1 VNEGRQ
7 PADVTKPAS
16 AASEERLLSSAEE
29 FAASASKTTVFFSNL
44 LQGLLVACV
53 VLWVLDVP
61 RQVFNVSFYTEQL
74 LTVCL
79 GLTLALAFVVET
91 RREYRA
97 IDPAGAIAVVAV
109 LAYIAYR
116 FRNPLDIPLLLW
128 AGLALALLWT
138 FLASRRAFARSF
150 DYASAV
156 VSLLL
161 CGYIFVR
168 YEPLTYELAMLPV
181 EGIVGSAILLF
192 LVLEASRRTSGFGF
206 VSIILAMAIYI
217 YISPSLPGDFQTRW
231 VSPERLVAYLGLDVN
246 SMIGAILQVAV
257 LVVIPFTILGQVLAR
272 TGGADFFADIA
283 MAAMGRF
290 RGGAA
295 KIAVVGSALFGM
307 ISGSA
312 VSNVLA
318 VGIVTIPTMIRSG
331 FTPYRAAAIESVGST
346 GGQLMPPVMGAA
358 AFIMAEFLQVSY
370 GAVCVAAAIPAILYY
385 ACLFIHVDL
394 EAAKHGIGSV
404 QDPNAPTL
412 GAVMKSGW
420 HFLVPIAFLVV
431 ALIYPE
437 IFLLTPEKAAIVST
451 IILMVLTAIFGY
463 RGRRPHLLSLGK
475 AVIETGRISLDIL
488 LIGAAA
494 GVMVGILAISG
505 LAFSMTLQL
514 LALSGEN
521 VFLLLLLIAVLA
533 FVLGIGL
540 PTVSVYIL
548 TATLLAPALVKLGV
562 TPMAAHMFVMYN
574 GMLSMITPPV
584 AFAAYAAAN
593 IARTDGWTTGWIAC
607 LVGWST
613 FILPFLF
620 VLTPSLLMDG
630 PTYLIA
636 WNFSRILFGLFVG
649 TAGIVGFGLTRLAKP
664 ARVLYGAVSLLI
676 VLPPESFV
684 GGYYVNFAGI
694 AAAIVLLVMDHLR
707 RGSAAAKPE
716 VAS

>member
-1 VNEGRQ
+1 MTQ
-7 PADVTKPAS
+7 PAEPGASGPAPV
-16 AASEERLLSSAEE
+16 ASEERLLASAEE
-29 FAASASKTTVFFSNL
+29 IAASASPITVFLSNL
-44 LQGLLVACV
+44 LQALLVACV

-79 GLTLALAFVVET
+79 GLTLALAFVIET

-97 IDPAGAIAVVAV
+97 IDPAGAIAVAFI

-116 FRNPLDIPLLLW
+116 FPNPLDIPPLLW
-128 AGLALALLWT
+128 AGLALAIAWT
-138 FLASRRAFARSF
+138 LLASRAAFARWF
-150 DYASAV
+150 DFASAA
-156 VSLLL
+156 VSLVL

-181 EGIVGSAILLF
+181 EGIVGSAMLLF

-206 VSIILAMAIYI
+206 VAIILAMAVYI
-217 YISPSLPGDFQTRW
+217 YISPHLPGDFQTRW

-246 SMIGAILQVAV
+246 SMIGTILQVAV

-283 MAAMGRF
+283 MSAMGRF
-290 RGGAA
+290 RGGSA

-331 FTPYRAAAIESVGST
+331 FSRYKAAAIESVGST

-370 GAVCVAAAIPAILYY
+370 GAVCIAAAIPAILYY

-394 EAAKHGIGSV
+394 DAAKQKIGAV
-404 QDPNAPTL
+404 EDVEAPTL
-412 GAVMKSGW
+412 AEVMRSGW
-420 HFLVPIAFLVV
+420 HFLVPIVFLVA

-437 IFLLTPEKAAIVST
+437 VLLLTPEKAAIVST
-451 IILMVLTAIFGY
+451 AILMVLTLTFGY
-463 RGRRPHLLSLGK
+463 RGRRPTLAGLAM
-475 AVIETGRISLDIL
+475 AVIQTGRISLDIL

-505 LAFSMTLQL
+505 LAFGMTLQL
-514 LALSGEN
+514 VTLSGDN
-521 VFLLLLLIAVLA
+521 VLLLLLLIAVLA

-584 AFAAYAAAN
+584 AFAAYAAAS
-593 IARTDGWTTGWIAC
+593 IARTDGWTTGWMAC

-630 PTYLIA
+630 PAHLIA
-636 WNFSRILFGLFVG
+636 WNFVRILFGLFVG
-649 TAGIVGFGLTRLAKP
+649 TAGIIGFALRPLSLP
-664 ARVLYGAVSLLI
+664 ARIVCGVLSVLI
-676 VLPPESFV
+676 VLPPEAF
-684 GGYYVNFAGI
+684 GGAHYLNLAGI
-694 AAAIVLLVMDHLR
+694 AMGATLLVVDHLR
-707 RGSAAAKPE
+707 RR
-716 VAS
+716 VAPP

>member
-1 VNEGRQ
+1 MNETRQ
-7 PADVTKPAS
+7 PSDAAVPAS
-16 AASEERLLSSAEE
+16 VASEERLLSSAEE
-29 FAASASKTTVFFSNL
+29 FAASASKTTVFLTNL

-53 VLWVLDVP
+53 VLWVMDVP

-91 RREYRA
+91 QREYRR
-97 IDPAGAIAVVAV
+97 IDLAGAIAVATILV
-109 LAYIAYR
+109 YIAYR
-116 FRNPLDIPLLLW
+116 FPNPLDVPPLLW
-128 AGLALALLWT
+128 AGLALALIWT
-138 FLASRRAFARSF
+138 FLASRPAFARWF
-150 DYASAV
+150 DFASAV

-181 EGIVGSAILLF
+181 EGIVGSAILIF

-206 VSIILAMAIYI
+206 VAIILAMAVYI
-217 YISPSLPGDFQTRW
+217 YISPHLPGDFQTRW

-246 SMIGAILQVAV
+246 SMIGSILQVAV

-290 RGGAA
+290 RGGSA

-331 FTPYRAAAIESVGST
+331 FSRYKAAAIESVGST

-370 GAVCVAAAIPAILYY
+370 GAVCIAAAIPAILYY
-385 ACLFIHVDL
+385 ACLFVHVDL
-394 EAAKHGIGSV
+394 DAAKHKIGSV
-404 QDPNAPTL
+404 EDPNAPTL
-412 GAVMKSGW
+412 GEVLKSGW
-420 HFLVPIAFLVV
+420 HFLVPIIFLVF

-437 IFLLTPEKAAIVST
+437 ILLLTPEKAAVAST
-451 IILMVLTAIFGY
+451 VILMAMTLTFGY
-463 RGRRPHLLSLGK
+463 RGKRPTLRGLTM
-475 AVIETGRISLDIL
+475 AVIESGRISLDII

-494 GVMVGILAISG
+494 GIMVGILAISG
-505 LAFSMTLQL
+505 LAFGMTMQL
-514 LALSGEN
+514 VTLSGDN
-521 VFLLLLLIAVLA
+521 LFLLLLLIAVLA

-613 FILPFLF
+613 FVLPFLF

-630 PTYLIA
+630 PTHLIV
-636 WNFSRILFGLFVG
+636 WNFLRILFGLFVG
-649 TAGIVGFGLTRLAKP
+649 TAGIVGFALAPLSPP
-664 ARVLYGAVSLLI
+664 ARLLYGLLSLPI
-676 VLPPESFV
+676 VLPPESFA
-684 GGYYVNFAGI
+684 GGHYVNFAGI
-694 AAAIVLLVMDHLR
+694 AAGIVLLGIDYLR
-707 RGSAAAKPE
+707 RETTAK
-716 VAS
+716 AKARA

>member
-1 VNEGRQ
+1 MSEQGSVPHGAATEERII
-7 PADVTKPAS
+7 PDAAEFAS
-16 AASEERLLSSAEE
+16 AASRATVLCANILQALLIA
-29 FAASASKTTVFFSNL
+29 V
-44 LQGLLVACV
+44 V

-61 RQVFNVSFYTEQL
+61 RRGFNVSFYTEQL

-79 GLTLALAFVVET
+79 GLTLALAFIAGGT
-91 RREYRA
+91 RKPSA
-97 IDPAGAIAVVAV
+97 IDWGGAVSSIFLA
-109 LAYIAYR
+109 AYIV
-116 FRNPLDIPLLLW
+116 FRYVAADEVSPW
-128 AGLALALLWT
+128 AIGGLALTLIWT
-138 FLASRRAFARSF
+138 VIGNRVWAARPI
-150 DYASAV
+150 DWTAAI
-156 VSLLL
+156 VSLAL
-161 CGYIFVR
+161 CGYIAVR
-168 YEPLTYELAMLPV
+168 YEPLTYEIALLPR
-181 EGIVGSAILLF
+181 EGIIGSAILTI
-192 LVLEASRRTSGFGF
+192 LVLEGSRRISGWGF
-206 VSIILAMAIYI
+206 VGIILAMAVYI
-217 YISPSLPGDFQTRW
+217 YISPYLPGDFQTRY
-231 VSPERLVAYLGLDVN
+231 VTPERLVVYIGLDVN
-246 SMIGAILQVAV
+246 GIISAILQVAV
-257 LVVIPFTILGQVLAR
+257 LIVIPFTILGQVLAR
-272 TGGADFFADIA
+272 TGGADFFSDIA

-295 KIAVVGSALFGM
+295 KIAVVGSGLFGM

-318 VGIVTIPTMIRSG
+318 VGIVTIPTMIKSG

-370 GAVCVAAAIPAILYY
+370 GAVCVAAAIPAFLYY
-385 ACLFIHVDL
+385 ACLFVHVDL
-394 EAAKHGIGSV
+394 EAAKHKIGSAEIK
-404 QDPNAPTL
+404 DAPAISEVL
-412 GAVMKSGW
+412 KSGW
-420 HFLVPIAFLVV
+420 HFLIPIVFLVL

-451 IILMVLTAIFGY
+451 GILMVLTLIFGY
-463 RGRRPHLLSLGK
+463 RGKRPTISGLAM
-475 AVIETGRISLDIL
+475 AVIETGRISLDII

-494 GVMVGILAISG
+494 GVMVGILSISG
-505 LAFSMTLQL
+505 LAFSMTIQL
-514 LALSGEN
+514 LALSGDN

-613 FILPFLF
+613 FVLPFLF

-630 PTYLIA
+630 PAYLIV
-636 WNFSRILFGLFVG
+636 WNLVRILFGLFVG
-649 TAGIVGFGLTRLAKP
+649 TAAIVGFALTPLSLPMRL
-664 ARVLYGAVSLLI
+664 VYGALALPI
-676 VLPPESFV
+676 VLPPETFA
-684 GGYYVNFAGI
+684 GGHYVNFAGI
-694 AAAIVLLVMDHLR
+694 VAGIVLLVVDHLR
-707 RGSAAAKPE
+707 RASAAAKP
-716 VAS
+716 A